1 MWKSVKNGLI
11 RRQAKIKKPDK
22 VKIFEV
28 AAGYYEKSLLWPS
41 MNKSVISD
49 FNFDRIHLDGRKL
62 S

>member
-22 VKIFEV
+22 VKNFEISV
-28 AAGYYEKSLLWPS
+28 SYYEEVLLRVGI
-41 MNKSVISD
+41 NRSVILD
-49 FNFDRIHLDGRKL
+49 FIFDRIHLDGRKL